1 MVIQL
6 TVLVLF
12 AHVPIPNPRC
22 VWCVCVSCL
31 FVLSML
37 CGAHPFDLEGNS
49 PENEVTDRVRTTNVP
64 LEGLG
69 DEISDSAKDLIS
81 RYM

>member
-1 MVIQL
+1 
-6 TVLVLF
+6 
-12 AHVPIPNPRC
+12 
-22 VWCVCVSCL
+22 
-31 FVLSML
+31 ML

-49 PENEVTDRVRTTNVP
+49 PENEVTDRVRTTTVP

-81 RYM
+81 RCGKLYSSYSVVFFFHISSTENIHLFISRRNSSH

>member
-1 MVIQL
+1 MFV
-6 TVLVLF
+6 VLV
-12 AHVPIPNPRC
+12 R
-22 VWCVCVSCL
+22 
-31 FVLSML
+31 SML

-49 PENEVTDRVRTTNVP
+49 PENEVTERARTTTVP

-81 RYM
+81 RYIQWVPRFFERPVTSLNKRS

>member
-1 MVIQL
+1 
-6 TVLVLF
+6 
-12 AHVPIPNPRC
+12 
-22 VWCVCVSCL
+22 
-31 FVLSML
+31 ML

-49 PENEVTDRVRTTNVP
+49 PESEVTDRVRTTAVP

-81 RYM
+81 RYTFFLCYFSSHVFVIFASCFVFPSYLLS